1 MATTLSRAEFA
12 DALRKG
18 QGRAMAH
25 IRAHGDGGV
34 EGLLLD
40 ACLHS
45 YSYDWQSEGSRGT
58 WMMSMLALLPDPQ
71 PYYAAVLVAFT
82 HATDFHDTDQLARML
97 RVMAVD
103 GDANARSALYQKFEL
118 REFQDPWLLAMDI
131 VALDGAE
138 GALHVGRILG
148 QRLLTEPDFTVDD
161 AIGMQIREV
170 GAEAALRHA
179 ALSDEALQ
187 RFADEVLRDEVSV
200 PHRTVPAKPLSA
212 FLAEIGS
219 GGRRKAGIAA
229 RFGRSASEAD
239 LRRLL
244 ELIAA
249 ESDPRRQEAMLLV
262 FRRVDAPGGSAAL
275 LPYVRSPDVAVRAA
289 AIEGLERFADDAV
302 AALAG
307 ELLAAGSL
315 DGIALLEMN
324 PLPDGYAR
332 IMALLPEN
340 ATDEIVH
347 HLGLDILGL
356 HRAMP
361 SPGLIDLLLWVYE
374 RTPCSFCRNS
384 AVTDLLQLGP
394 LPAELRIECA
404 DDCNDE
410 TRTLVTATT
419 TNDR

>member
-131 VALDGAE
+131 VALD
-138 GALHVGRILG
+138 
-148 QRLLTEPDFTVDD
+148 
-161 AIGMQIREV
+161 